1 MRLLYQNLSMQKN
14 YSNREKTMK
23 NVKRRIAT
31 VLSAGALLLT
41 QSFGAAAYECEM
53 DITVRPMGGSTAT
66 RPAQDLFVFL
76 DGTGNAADSRTNV
89 WRLHELLLANRKDGF
104 AAAYIP
110 GVGSTTN
117 PVFGTVLGHGMERR
131 MRCGYAFLGEQYQ
144 PGDRIFIFG
153 FSRGAHAARNL
164 AGQIAYAGIAPKEG
178 DRDSQLKHANA
189 IQEIV
194 KDQADDDHAAAWAN
208 WKPGAPPPLAAK
220 INRRLKLQMQGA
232 EVTLLGVWDTVPG
245 SSFVEYGVCKEEPNL
260 KKGDRYKT
268 GSYPPIH
275 HIAHAMSLDEKRSRF
290 HPLLLCPA
298 YNAELTKLEQ
308 EWFPGAHADVGGGYE
323 GETGLPDIS
332 LGWMIS
338 RLEDYGVDVGPAPAG
353 DPKALAHWSIG
364 DAPAN
369 AGSHCEDRKIPP
381 GASMSH
387 AADKRRSSGDVELRA
402 FGKTKTLAYPVTCAD
417 FGKKRRSGAPSLSA
431 QERRL

>member
-1 MRLLYQNLSMQKN
+1 
-14 YSNREKTMK
+14 MK
-23 NVKRRIAT
+23 NVKKRIAR
-31 VLSAGALLLT
+31 VFSMGVLLLT

-53 DITVRPMGGSTAT
+53 DVTVRPAVDNASP

-76 DGTGNAADSRTNV
+76 DGTGNSADSRTNV
-89 WRLHELLLANRKDGF
+89 WRLHERLLSHRKDGF

-117 PVFGTVLGHGMERR
+117 PIFGKVLGHGMERR

-178 DRDSQLKHANA
+178 DRDGQLKLANA

-194 KDQADDDHAAAWAN
+194 KDEADDDHTAAWTN
-208 WKPGAPPPLAAK
+208 WKPGAPPPMAAE
-220 INRRLKLQMQGA
+220 INRRLERQMQGA

-245 SSFVEYGVCKEEPNL
+245 STFVEYGLCKEEPNR

-290 HPLLLCPA
+290 YPLLLCPA

-332 LGWMIS
+332 LGWMIN
-338 RLEDYGVDVGPAPAG
+338 RLAGYAVDVGPAPVG
-353 DPKALAHWSIG
+353 DPRALAHWSIG
-364 DAPAN
+364 DARAN
-369 AGSHCEDRKIPP
+369 VGSKCEDREIPS
-381 GASMSH
+381 GAAISPT
-387 AADKRRSSGDVELRA
+387 ADMRRSAGDVALEA
-402 FGKTKTLAYPVTCAD
+402 FGKITRLPYPVTCAEL
-417 FGKKRRSGAPSLSA
+417 GKKRRSGTSSFSA

>member
-1 MRLLYQNLSMQKN
+1 MRLLYQNLGMQKN

-23 NVKRRIAT
+23 SVKRRIAT
-31 VLSAGALLLT
+31 VLSAGALLLI

-53 DITVRPMGGSTAT
+53 DITVRPASGSTAT
-66 RPAQDLFVFL
+66 RSAQDLFVFL
-76 DGTGNAADSRTNV
+76 DGTGNASDSRTNV

-117 PVFGTVLGHGMERR
+117 PIFGNVLGHGMERR

-144 PGDRIFIFG
+144 AGDRIFIFG

-194 KDQADDDHAAAWAN
+194 KDQADDDHAAAWTN
-208 WKPGAPPPLAAK
+208 WKPGAPPPLAAR
-220 INRRLKLQMQGA
+220 IDRRLKLQMQGA

-245 SSFVEYGVCKEEPNL
+245 SAFVDYGVCKEKPNR

-268 GSYPPIH
+268 GSYPPVR

-332 LGWMIS
+332 LGWMIN
-338 RLEDYGVDVGPAPAG
+338 RLASYGVDVGPAPTGA
-353 DPKALAHWSIG
+353 PKALAHWSIG

-369 AGSHCEDRKIPP
+369 AGSKCEDRVRPTEDIQSP
-381 GASMSH
+381 AV
-387 AADKRRSSGDVELRA
+387 AARSAAGPVPLRVHGKVETR
-402 FGKTKTLAYPVTCAD
+402 AYPSRCAD
-417 FGKKRRSGAPSLSA
+417 IRKR
-431 QERRL
+431 

>member
-1 MRLLYQNLSMQKN
+1 MSLLYQNLGMQKN
-14 YSNREKTMK
+14 YSNREKIMK
-23 NVKRRIAT
+23 TVEKHIARM
-31 VLSAGALLLT
+31 LSVSALLLT

-53 DITVRPMGGSTAT
+53 DVTLRPAADGAAP
-66 RPAQDLFVFL
+66 RAAQDLFVFL
-76 DGTGNAADSRTNV
+76 DGTGNSAESRTNV
-89 WRLHELLLANRKDGF
+89 WRLHERLLAKRKDGF

-117 PVFGTVLGHGMERR
+117 PVFGNALGHGMERR
-131 MRCGYAFLGEQYQ
+131 VRCGYAFLGEQYE

-153 FSRGAHAARNL
+153 FSRGAHEARNL

-178 DRDSQLKHANA
+178 DRDRQLKHANA

-194 KDQADDDHAAAWAN
+194 KDQADDDHATAWTN
-208 WKPGAPPPLAAK
+208 WKPGAPPPLAAS
-220 INRRLKLQMQGA
+220 INRRLKLQTQGA

-245 SSFVEYGVCKEEPNL
+245 SAFVDYGVCKEKPNR

-268 GSYPPIH
+268 GSYPPLR
-275 HIAHAMSLDEKRSRF
+275 HIAHAMALDEKRSRF

-323 GETGLPDIS
+323 GETALPDIS
-332 LGWMIS
+332 LGWMIN
-338 RLEDYGVDVGPAPAG
+338 RLASYGVDVGPAPAG

-369 AGSHCEDRKIPP
+369 TGSTCEDRVRP
-381 GASMSH
+381 AEDRQSLAV
-387 AADKRRSSGDVELRA
+387 AARSAEGPVPLRVH
-402 FGKTKTLAYPVTCAD
+402 GKVVTRAYPLRCAD
-417 FGKKRRSGAPSLSA
+417 LKKR
-431 QERRL
+431 

>member
-1 MRLLYQNLSMQKN
+1 MQKN

-23 NVKRRIAT
+23 NAEKRIAT
-31 VLSAGALLLT
+31 VLSVGALLLT
-41 QSFGAAAYECEM
+41 QSFGVAAYECEM
-53 DITVRPMGGSTAT
+53 DITVRPASGSTAT
-66 RPAQDLFVFL
+66 RRAQDLFVFL
-76 DGTGNAADSRTNV
+76 DGTDNSSDSRTNV
-89 WRLHELLLANRKDGF
+89 WRLHEMLLTNRKDGF
-104 AAAYIP
+104 AATYIP

-117 PVFGTVLGHGMERR
+117 PVFGNVLGHGMERR
-131 MRCGYAFLGEQYQ
+131 MRCGYAFLGEHYQ

-178 DRDSQLKHANA
+178 DRDDQLKFANA

-194 KDQADDDHAAAWAN
+194 KDQADDDHTAAWTN
-208 WKPGAPPPLAAK
+208 WKPGAPPPMAAK
-220 INRRLKLQMQGA
+220 INRRLKRQMLGA
-232 EVTLLGVWDTVPG
+232 EVTLLGLWDTVPG
-245 SSFVEYGVCKEEPNL
+245 SAFVKYGMCKEKTNRKE
-260 KKGDRYKT
+260 GDRYKT
-268 GSYPPIH
+268 GSYPPIQ
-275 HIAHAMSLDEKRSRF
+275 HIAHAVSLDEKRSRF

-298 YNAELTKLEQ
+298 YNAASTKLEQ

-332 LGWMIS
+332 LGWMIN
-338 RLEDYGVDVGPAPAG
+338 RLRGYGVDVGPAPTG

-369 AGSHCEDRKIPP
+369 AGSRCEDREFPS
-381 GASMSH
+381 GATISPE
-387 AADKRRSSGDVELRA
+387 ADRRRSSGDAELMA
-402 FGKTKTLAYPVTCAD
+402 FGKIKKRPYPVTCAELS
-417 FGKKRRSGAPSLSA
+417 KKRQSGAPSFSA